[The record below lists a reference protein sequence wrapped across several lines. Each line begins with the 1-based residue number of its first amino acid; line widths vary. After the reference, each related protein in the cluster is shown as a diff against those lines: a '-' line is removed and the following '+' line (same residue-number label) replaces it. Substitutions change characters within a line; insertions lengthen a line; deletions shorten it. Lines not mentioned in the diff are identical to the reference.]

1 MTGPCIAPLELTG
14 IDKRFGRLSVL
25 RGIDLAVAPGEIVG
39 LLGANGCGKTTLLSI
54 AAGLLA
60 PTGGQRSYGPDGVAD
75 LESIHRARLAF
86 VAHSTQLYARL
97 DARENLRL
105 AAELFESGST
115 AAQIDALLE
124 RLGIAHAADRLV
136 GTYSRGMQQ
145 RLAIARALL
154 ARPDLLLLDEPFTA
168 LDRGGREL
176 LTRVL
181 SAERDRGAA
190 ILLTSHDLD
199 AIAEV
204 TDRVVLLA
212 DGRIV
217 GEARR
222 EPVAADDASPVAY
235 AERIRRL
242 GTRDAHA

>member
-1 MTGPCIAPLELTG
+1 VTVACIAPLELEG

-54 AAGLLA
+54 AAGLL
-60 PTGGQRSYGPDGVAD
+60 PPSGGRCSYGPHGVAE
-75 LESIHRARLAF
+75 LESSHRARLAF
-86 VAHSTQLYARL
+86 VAHTTQLYTRL
-97 DARENLRL
+97 DGRENLQL
-105 AAELFESGST
+105 AAALFET
-115 AAQIDALLE
+115 RTTPAQIDALLE

-154 ARPDLLLLDEPFTA
+154 AAPDLLLMDEPFTA
-168 LDRGGREL
+168 LDRAGRDVL
-176 LTRVL
+176 ARVL
-181 SAERDRGAA
+181 LVERERGAA

-199 AIAEV
+199 AMTEV

-217 GEARR
+217 GTTRR
-222 EPVAADDASPVAY
+222 DAGAGPNRGTVDY
-235 AERIRRL
+235 AERIRGL
-242 GTRDAHA
+242 GRDAHA

>member
-1 MTGPCIAPLELTG
+1 VTGDPPVVEVEG
-14 IDKRFGRLSVL
+14 VHKRYAGVHAL
-25 RGIDLAVAPGEIVG
+25 RGVDFRLWPGEIVG

-54 AAGLLA
+54 AAGLLV
-60 PTGGQRSYGPDGVAD
+60 PTGGRRSYGPDGVAD

-105 AAELFESGST
+105 AAELFETGST
-115 AAQIDALLE
+115 AAQLDALLE

-168 LDRGGREL
+168 LDRAGREL
-176 LTRVL
+176 LARVL
-181 SAERDRGAA
+181 LAERERGAA

-217 GEARR
+217 GQARR
-222 EPVAADDASPVAY
+222 EPLAGEGVVAY
-235 AERIRRL
+235 AERIRGL
-242 GTRDAHA
+242 GGKAPDA

>member
-1 MTGPCIAPLELTG
+1 MSVPCIAPLELTG
-14 IDKRFGRLSVL
+14 IDKRFGRLAVL
-25 RGIDLAVAPGEIVG
+25 RGIDLAVGAGEVVG

-60 PTGGQRSYGPDGVAD
+60 PSGGRRSYGPHRIDD
-75 LESIHRARLAF
+75 LDLRHRARLAF

-97 DARENLRL
+97 DARENLQLFSDL
-105 AAELFESGST
+105 APGGVSGGP
-115 AAQIDALLE
+115 IDALLE
-124 RLGIAHAADRLV
+124 RVGLGHATDRLV
-136 GTYSRGMQQ
+136 GTFSRGMQQ

-154 ARPDLLLLDEPFTA
+154 GQPDLLLLDEPFTA
-168 LDRGGREL
+168 LDRAGREL

-181 SAERDRGAA
+181 LGERDRGAA

-212 DGRIV
+212 DGRIL
-217 GEARR
+217 GTTRR
-222 EPVAADDASPVAY
+222 EVGDSGHDAY
-235 AERIRRL
+235 AERIRGL
-242 GTRDAHA
+242 GRAEAHA

>member
-1 MTGPCIAPLELTG
+1 VTAACIAPLALEG

-25 RGIDLAVAPGEIVG
+25 RGIDLSVAPGEIVG

-60 PTGGQRSYGPDGVAD
+60 PTDGRRSYGPDGIEE
-75 LESIHRARLAF
+75 LESVHRARLAF

-105 AAELFESGST
+105 AAALFETRST
-115 AAQIDALLE
+115 PAQLDALLE

-154 ARPDLLLLDEPFTA
+154 ATPDLLLLDEPFTA
-168 LDRGGREL
+168 LDRTGREMLAEVL
-176 LTRVL
+176 LV
-181 SAERDRGAA
+181 ERKRGAA

-199 AIAEV
+199 AITEV

-217 GEARR
+217 GTTHRDADGGR
-222 EPVAADDASPVAY
+222 ERYAD
-235 AERIRRL
+235 RIRGL
-242 GTRDAHA
+242 GRDAHA

>member
-54 AAGLLA
+54 AAGLLV
-60 PTGGQRSYGPDGVAD
+60 PTGGRRSYGPDGVED
-75 LESIHRARLAF
+75 LDSIHRARLAF
-86 VAHSTQLYARL
+86 VAHSTQLYGRL

-105 AAELFESGST
+105 AADLFETGSSP
-115 AAQIDALLE
+115 AELDALLD

-136 GTYSRGMQQ
+136 ATYSRGMQQ

-168 LDRGGREL
+168 LDRAGREL
-176 LTRVL
+176 LARVL
-181 SAERDRGAA
+181 LAERERGAA

-217 GEARR
+217 GQARR
-222 EPVAADDASPVAY
+222 DSQTTDGVHAY
-235 AERIRRL
+235 AERIRGL
-242 GTRDAHA
+242 GGRGPDA

>member
-1 MTGPCIAPLELTG
+1 MRIAPLELAG

-25 RGIDLAVAPGEIVG
+25 RGIDLSVAPGEIVG

-60 PTGGQRSYGPDGVAD
+60 PTAGRRAYGPDGVAE
-75 LESIHRARLAF
+75 LEPVPRARLAY
-86 VAHSTQLYARL
+86 VAHATQLYARL

-105 AAELFESGST
+105 AADLFALGAD
-115 AAQIDALLE
+115 AARIDAQLD
-124 RLGIAHAADRLV
+124 RLGILHAAGRLA

-145 RLAIARALL
+145 RLSIARALL
-154 ARPDLLLLDEPFTA
+154 SEPDLLLLDEPFTA
-168 LDRGGREL
+168 LDHAGRAL

-181 SAERDRGAA
+181 SAERERGAA

-199 AIAEV
+199 AICEV

-217 GEARR
+217 GDAKRKADA
-222 EPVAADDASPVAY
+222 PVEQYAA
-235 AERIRRL
+235 RIRGL
-242 GTRDAHA
+242 GRSAGD